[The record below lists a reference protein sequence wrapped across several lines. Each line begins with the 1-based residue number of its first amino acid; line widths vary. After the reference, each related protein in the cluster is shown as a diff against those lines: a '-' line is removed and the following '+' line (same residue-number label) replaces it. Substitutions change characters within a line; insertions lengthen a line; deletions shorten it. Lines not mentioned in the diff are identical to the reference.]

1 MDFALSMKR
10 VFDLIVVLAALPLW
24 GPLLLIM
31 ALLVRVK
38 LGAPL
43 FFRQARPGRDG
54 VVFELIKFRSMTDA
68 CGPDG
73 RLLSDAERLTAFG
86 RALRATSL
94 DELPELWNV
103 LRGDMSLVGPRPLL
117 VAYLP
122 RYSPE
127 QARRHEVRPG
137 ITGLS
142 QIKGRNAM
150 AWEEKFRW
158 DVYYVDN
165 RSVLMDIKI
174 LFITIWKVARRE
186 GIQAGGEA
194 TAREFNP

>member
-1 MDFALSMKR
+1 MKR